1 MRQIAERLV
10 LDLVAVAIASAKQ
23 MGDVLAA
30 LILPPRSDDV
40 NCPTSLCHGRISALI
55 CRQRQYILVTT
66 LCTVATA
73 HFSPPQAHNL
83 YVMTSNWRGNFSL
96 DTPRAGAGICVER
109 ENDRTKY
116 I

>member
-10 LDLVAVAIASAKQ
+10 LDLVAVAIAAAKQ

-40 NCPTSLCHGRISALI
+40 NCPASLCHGRISELI
-55 CRQRQYILVTT
+55 CRQRQCILVTT
-66 LCTVATA
+66 LCTVANA
-73 HFSPPQAHNL
+73 HFFPPQAHNL

-96 DTPRAGAGICVER
+96 NIHMPSAF
-109 ENDRTKY
+109 
-116 I
+116 